1 MSGDRFVLLGLA
13 PARSSWFDAVA
24 QWSNSAA
31 IAAEFVKCVSVEEVR
46 ARLASGRRHSA
57 LLVDAS
63 IPALDRDLVHTA
75 GDARTPVI
83 VVRDRLSPSFRSH
96 DIGVVA
102 ELQADFNRDDL
113 LEVLGAECQP
123 VGRGDQLPASLGDPL
138 PGGWLAQMYTVC
150 GSGGTGASTIAMA
163 LAQGLASDARNS
175 RRVVL
180 ADLALRADQAMLH
193 DAMDLGPGVQELVE
207 AHRLSNP
214 VPDEVRRMTFDV
226 PRRGYQ
232 LLLGLRQPHSW
243 SALRPRSIDAALEG
257 LRRAFRM
264 VVADV
269 TGDFEGEAESGSA
282 DVEERN
288 HLARASA
295 LRSSVV
301 VAVGNPGFKGVYS
314 LSGLIR
320 GLVVAG
326 VAPERILPVINRAP
340 RNPRSRAETARALSS
355 LLDTPSIRGR
365 LAVAS
370 PLAVPERKVED
381 VIREGALL
389 PASVVD
395 PVTRGVEAVS
405 GRLADLAPAAAE
417 LQRVAPGSL
426 GVWSNSDEIE
436 SGNG

>member
-1 MSGDRFVLLGLA
+1 
-13 PARSSWFDAVA
+13 
-24 QWSNSAA
+24 
-31 IAAEFVKCVSVEEVR
+31 AEFVKCVSVEEVR

-63 IPALDRDLVHTA
+63 TPALDRDLIHAA
-75 GDARTPVI
+75 GDANTPVI

-102 ELQADFNRDDL
+102 ELEADFDRDDL
-113 LEVLGAECQP
+113 LEVLGARCQP
-123 VGRGDQLPASLGDPL
+123 VGRGDQMPPSFRDPL
-138 PGGWLAQMYTVC
+138 PGGWLAQMFTVC
-150 GSGGTGASTIAMA
+150 GAGGTGASTIAMA

-193 DAMDLGPGVQELVE
+193 DAMELGPGLQELVE

-214 VPDEVRRMTFDV
+214 EPDEIRRMTFDV

-257 LRRAFRM
+257 LRKAFQV

-269 TGDFEGEAESGSA
+269 AGDFEGEAESGSA

-301 VAVGNPGFKGVYS
+301 VAVGSPGIKGVYS
-314 LSGLIR
+314 LSGLVR
-320 GLVVAG
+320 SLVAAG
-326 VAPERILPVINRAP
+326 VAPERILPVVNRAP
-340 RNPRSRAETARALSS
+340 RNPRSRAETARALADLVDSASS
-355 LLDTPSIRGR
+355 PWPVNAPSVRAR
-365 LAVAS
+365 LAVAT
-370 PLAVPERKVED
+370 PLAVPERKLED
-381 VIREGALL
+381 AIREGAQL
-389 PASVVD
+389 PGSVVD
-395 PVTRGVEAVS
+395 PVTRAVEAVAA
-405 GRLADLAPAAAE
+405 RLAHIAPAVAE
-417 LQRVAPGSL
+417 PQRVAPGSL
-426 GVWSNSDEIE
+426 GTWSESGEIE
-436 SGNG
+436 TGNG